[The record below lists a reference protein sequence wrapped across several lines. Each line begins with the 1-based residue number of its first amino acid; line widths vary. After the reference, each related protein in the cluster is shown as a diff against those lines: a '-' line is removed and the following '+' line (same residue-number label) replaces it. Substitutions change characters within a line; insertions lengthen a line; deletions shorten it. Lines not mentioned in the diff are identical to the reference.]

1 MKTLSRLVLIFAFV
15 GIAHAALIVP
25 FWQQLEEPEEPKPK
39 NPELKKLEELDQPA
53 ELEKSEELFANPDPI
68 PIPTDLARKIHEFE
82 KFKKSPYWKSLF
94 DNEKALVMS
103 HVMAA
108 ILWSPQFSPFGG

>member
-53 ELEKSEELFANPDPI
+53 ELEKFEELFGNPD
-68 PIPTDLARKIHEFE
+68 PIPTDLARKVHEFMR
-82 KFKKSPYWKSLF
+82 SPLWKSLSH
-94 DNEKALVMS
+94 NEKVLMS
-103 HVMAA
+103 QAMAA